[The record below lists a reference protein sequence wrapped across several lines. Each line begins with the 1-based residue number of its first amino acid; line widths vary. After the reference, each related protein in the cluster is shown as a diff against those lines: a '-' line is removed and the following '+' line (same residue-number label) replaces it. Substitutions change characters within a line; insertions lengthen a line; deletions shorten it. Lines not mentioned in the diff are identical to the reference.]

1 VARSARIVVFVAEDH
16 PVYRDGVV
24 EAISARPD
32 LELAGSCGDGRA
44 ALEQIRTLGPD
55 VALLDLKM
63 PELTGIEVI
72 TALERDGIDTRVVLL
87 SAYTDGALVYEAV
100 AAGAAGYLTKDSGRQ
115 AICDA
120 LIAVAR
126 GETVFSPQLQ
136 SSLADQV
143 RLRRTADAGPKLT
156 PRERE
161 ILVLTAEGRSAR
173 EIGEQLFLSPTTVK
187 THLGNLYEKLGVSDR
202 AAAVAEAMR
211 RRMLE

>member
-1 VARSARIVVFVAEDH
+1 VVFVAEDH

-24 EAISARPD
+24 EAISGRPD
-32 LELAGSCGDGRA
+32 LELAGACGDGRA
-44 ALEQIRTLGPD
+44 ALQQIRELKPD

-72 TALERDGIDTRVVLL
+72 SALERDGIETRVVLL

-115 AICDA
+115 TICDA
-120 LIAVAR
+120 LIAVSR

-136 SSLADQV
+136 STLADQV
-143 RLRRTADAGPKLT
+143 RQRRTADAGPRLT

-161 ILVLTAEGRSAR
+161 ILVLTSEGRSAR
-173 EIGEQLFLSPTTVK
+173 EIAEELYLSPTTVK

>member
-1 VARSARIVVFVAEDH
+1 MGRSARIVVFVAEDH
-16 PVYRDGVV
+16 PVYRDGVI
-24 EAISARPD
+24 EAISTRPD
-32 LELAGSCGDGRA
+32 LEIAGACGDGRES
-44 ALEQIRTLGPD
+44 LERIRELKPD

-63 PELTGIEVI
+63 PELTGIEVL
-72 TALERDGIDTRVVLL
+72 TAIERDGIPTRVVIL

-100 AAGAAGYLTKDSGRQ
+100 AAGAAGFLTKDAGRQ
-115 AICDA
+115 TICDA
-120 LIAVAR
+120 LVAVSR

-136 SSLADQV
+136 SALAEQV
-143 RLRRTADAGPKLT
+143 RQRRTADEGPQLS

-161 ILVLTAEGRSAR
+161 ILVLTADGHSAR
-173 EIGEQLFLSPTTVK
+173 EIAERLFLSPTTVK

>member
-1 VARSARIVVFVAEDH
+1 M
-16 PVYRDGVV
+16 YRDGVV
-24 EAISARPD
+24 EAISGRPD
-32 LELAGSCGDGRA
+32 LELAGACGDGRA
-44 ALEQIRTLGPD
+44 ALQQIRELKPD

-72 TALERDGIDTRVVLL
+72 SALERDGIETRVVLL

-115 AICDA
+115 TICDA
-120 LIAVAR
+120 LIAVSR
-126 GETVFSPQLQ
+126 GDTVFSPQLQ
-136 SSLADQV
+136 STLADQV
-143 RLRRTADAGPKLT
+143 RQRRTADAGPQLT

-161 ILVLTAEGRSAR
+161 ILVLTSEGRSAR
-173 EIGEQLFLSPTTVK
+173 EIAEELYLSPTTVK